1 MAKKP
6 IEIPPGRLWPN
17 TPSGAPLNIE
27 VFGATGD
34 YKAGKTLLGMQI
46 APGSHPEGHPFE
58 GQPRTLYLDFEKSGG
73 TYGGTG
79 CRRIDVPVKMQELK
93 GSNYRP
99 IDVFTWFLD
108 VVTTKLK
115 PGQFDVIIADPI
127 TDIESGLVDYVKA
140 NCEQFG
146 LTKDQVTKAA
156 GLLWGAVKDYWKQ
169 VLLKMSTR
177 CQTFYFTSH
186 LRQAYEGNTPI
197 RGKRE
202 PKGKDTLME
211 LSSLYLWLE
220 REPDKEGKVP
230 AVPSAIVLK
239 ERLADTLMTADG
251 QLQIIQL
258 LPPRLPVAT
267 VAAIREYVAN
277 PPNYDKLKPAERVVE
292 KEMTEAE
299 KLSLQ
304 LQISENER
312 ETEAN
317 RVQRLVRQEELK
329 RLAMQE
335 ATSKPQN
342 SDKTAEMQKAKANA
356 KRAADQQAEIDRLNK
371 EATEK
376 QAEMTAEGLRL
387 MEDNDG
393 ANVAQKAATAEQVAL
408 AKQLCQRV
416 LEVRKDLTKESFS
429 RVLKEKVLGRVGAKR
444 IEDLTRA
451 HCDHLI
457 ETLRTTIAKATGEPP
472 EGDGE
477 PEGN

>member
-46 APGSHPEGHPFE
+46 APGSHPEGHAFA

-93 GSNYRP
+93 GSQYRP
-99 IDVFTWFLD
+99 IDVFMWFLD

-127 TDIESGLVDYVKA
+127 TDIESGLTDYVKA

-169 VLLKMSTR
+169 VLLKLSTR

-251 QLQIIQL
+251 QLQIIHL
-258 LPPRLPVAT
+258 MPPRLPVAT

-277 PPNYDKLKPAERVVE
+277 PPNYDKLKPAERVIE

-335 ATSKPQN
+335 AATKPQN
-342 SDKTAEMQKAKANA
+342 PDQTAEMQKAKAEAAA
-356 KRAADQQAEIDRLNK
+356 KRAAEEQAEIDRMNK
-371 EATEK
+371 EASEK
-376 QAEMTAEGLRL
+376 LAEMTAEGTRL

-416 LEVRKDLTKESFS
+416 LQVRKDLTKESFS

-457 ETLRTTIAKATGEPP
+457 ETLNTTIAKATGEP
-472 EGDGE
+472 
-477 PEGN
+477 EGN